1 MTEAKEIISYSAE
14 DTYELGKIYA
24 KSLGRNSVTGL
35 FGDLGSGKTGFVKGI
50 CSYFNV
56 RDTVSS
62 PTFIIVNEYKGYSEN
77 DRSEINI
84 YHFDLYRLKNLKEL
98 SEIGFENYLNNDS
111 VCLIEWA
118 DLAKQYLRGGIAEVH
133 FGYGKNENERIIKYL

>member
-1 MTEAKEIISYSAE
+1 MTEVKEIISYSAE

-24 KSLGRNSVTGL
+24 KTLGRNSVTGL

-62 PTFIIVNEYKGYSEN
+62 PTFIIVNEYSGFYEN
-77 DRSEINI
+77 DKSGIDI
-84 YHFDLYRLKNLKEL
+84 FHFDLYRLKSLKEL
-98 SEIGFENYLNNDS
+98 SVIGFENYFNGKS
-111 VCLIEWA
+111 ICLIEWA
-118 DLAKQYLRGGIAEVH
+118 DLAKQYLRGRMEEVH
-133 FGYGKNENERIIKYL
+133 FSYGKNENERIIKY